1 MDGQREL
8 AQRFLALHEGDSPLL
23 LANAWDEG
31 SAKILR
37 SAGFAALA
45 TTSSGFAATL
55 GRGDYRVTREEAV
68 AHAGAVAAASAL
80 PVSADFE
87 NCFADDAEGIAQTVR
102 AGREAGL
109 AGCSIEDWDPARGAL
124 YDIDV
129 AAERVR
135 AAADAAHAAP
145 VRLVL
150 TARAENHLR
159 GNPDASDTIAR
170 LKAYENA
177 GADVLY
183 APFFDSPQDLHEL
196 LSVVTRPVN
205 VLARAGAP
213 SVRELGELGVKRVSV
228 GGAFAFAAYGTALE
242 AAREL
247 RKDGTYGFAERS
259 SAGARAAHEAFSG

>member
-1 MDGQREL
+1 MPDQAEL
-8 AQRFLALHEGDSPLL
+8 TQRFLALHEQDSPLL

-31 SAKILR
+31 SAKMLR

-55 GRGDYRVTREEAV
+55 GRADYGVTRDEAV
-68 AHAGAVAAASAL
+68 AHAGAVAAASGL

-87 NCFADDAEGIAQTVR
+87 NCFADDAEGIEQTVR

-109 AGCSIEDWDPARGAL
+109 AGCSIEDWDPTRGAL

-129 AAERVR
+129 AAERV
-135 AAADAAHAAP
+135 AAAAHAAHAGP

-159 GNPDASDTIAR
+159 GNPDVADTIAR
-170 LKAYENA
+170 LKAYEAA

-183 APFFDSPQDLHEL
+183 APFFDRPEDLREL
-196 LSVVTRPVN
+196 LSVVTAPVN
-205 VLARAGAP
+205 VLARRGAP
-213 SVRELGELGVKRVSV
+213 TIPELAELGVKRVSV
-228 GGAFAFAAYGTALE
+228 GGAFAFVAYAAALE

-247 RKDGTYGFAERS
+247 REDGSYGFAERS
-259 SAGARAAHEAFSG
+259 GSGARAARAAFSD